1 MLLFIK
7 KILSLP
13 EEKHYIKLD
22 HLKIAVFIMRSSI
35 MIIIYHKK
43 KKKSKSCQIIHNNCF
58 SLKINK

>member
-43 KKKSKSCQIIHNNCF
+43 KKKIKVLSNN
-58 SLKINK
+58 SQ